1 MLASPYFGMRATCE
15 TYRSVSQYAIRE
27 EKRKVKRLEL
37 LTRIQVVLHAAI
49 IGEGILFLT

>member
-1 MLASPYFGMRATCE
+1 MLISPYFGMRATCE

-49 IGEGILFLT
+49 IGEGILT